1 MLLELIKNKIRIQFG
16 RFLSIATR
24 VIRVLKLPFSNRQ
37 DPPAGGTRERIKS
50 IIRTDTY
57 VGLVM
62 LRSRT
67 FDVTQE
73 RWAD

>member
-1 MLLELIKNKIRIQFG
+1 MLLELIKNEIRVQFG

-24 VIRVLKLPFSNRQ
+24 VIRVLKLPLAYRQ
-37 DPPAGGTRERIKS
+37 DPPTGGASERIKS

-57 VGLVM
+57 VGLVL

-73 RWAD
+73 RWAY